1 MNNDFSHKTTTAFF
15 EAIKNEE
22 HNRRRRVPNERRRR
36 IGVACLNCKTK
47 KVRCEGGNPCK
58 ACALNDLQCVYPMR
72 EERGAEM
79 KREYFT
85 NLSKRYQCLEYMMER
100 LCGAKI
106 SQYSTDSLVNLST
119 SLSKRPDPILPNEI
133 FSNVTATS
141 PFSTNYDFL
150 HPAAA
155 IPDTNK
161 QQNNTEPVLI
171 PETRQWNDN
180 TEHHYQEEYDSTAS
194 NGDSNDQNVDEIMRL
209 IGKIKVENGESRYI
223 GASAGEAFVDSVQSE
238 ILADPSFS
246 DLSTYSYS
254 HPVYSPNEHDVNAV
268 NQGLSLLPPS
278 EVADFLIKAFYRHV
292 QANFFFYHETLLRYR
307 LNIIINYQ
315 NNPSVD
321 PGFLSLVMMIFAL
334 GSQFAHLEV
343 QSASTLLDN
352 PGKQF
357 FDTARL
363 LLPQVIQQCKPSLVQ
378 VSLLIGLYLQS
389 TLSQKSSYTYFGLA
403 LTAAVANGLH
413 RSCENPDI
421 DPKTKELRNRLWW
434 SVYTMDRLISI
445 ATGRPLSIADGE
457 CDAALPTVVPELEIE
472 GSASNVHNIISM
484 SKIAQIMGKTM
495 EELYG
500 TVNYKKNPITIIESL
515 RADLNE
521 WKQSL
526 PPFQILENLDPN
538 HPLFRA
544 NVHLHMTYDQAI
556 IIMSRP
562 VLLHK
567 MKNAKNSPRV
577 NRINEDCIL
586 AARHLISLVHLLQ
599 QHSQLSCYSFFDY
612 NYTFSSAL
620 VVLLHC
626 VTEPC
631 QEDDIAME
639 YAYAALDYM
648 AEGNEPAKNCAKIIR
663 LFDTHLK
670 GIRSAGN
677 NSSQSGFMAW
687 QRWIAEVASKN
698 DKSTPTSFAGSYTP
712 SVSTKQSSASLTP
725 GSTPMHADMSWFSLP
740 DDNSFSLDANDL
752 DEYIKKVGAAWDTNK
767 TTPDLA
773 NDSSLLSWA
782 NADQGMDIEGSWLGN
797 MHPSWLDYVC
807 P

>member
-1 MNNDFSHKTTTAFF
+1 MNNAFSPKTTTAFF

-47 KVRCEGGNPCK
+47 KIRCEGGNPCK
-58 ACALNDLQCVYPMR
+58 ACALNDLQC
-72 EERGAEM
+72 
-79 KREYFT
+79 
-85 NLSKRYQCLEYMMER
+85 CLEYIIER
-100 LCGAKI
+100 LCGTKI
-106 SQYSTDSLVNLST
+106 SQYSTDSLVDLST
-119 SLSKRPDPILPNEI
+119 SLSKRPDPVLPNEI

-141 PFSTNYDFL
+141 PFSIHYDFL
-150 HPAAA
+150 HPPAAT
-155 IPDTNK
+155 PDINNL
-161 QQNNTEPVLI
+161 QYNTEPILY
-171 PETRQWNDN
+171 PESRQRNDN
-180 TEHHYQEEYDSTAS
+180 NTNHYQEEYDNTAS

-246 DLSTYSYS
+246 DLSTYSHS
-254 HPVYSPNEHDVNAV
+254 HPVYSPNEHDVSAV
-268 NQGLSLLPPS
+268 NQGLNLLPPS
-278 EVADFLIKAFYRHV
+278 EVADFLIKTFYRHV

-307 LNIIINYQ
+307 LNIIMNYQ
-315 NNPSVD
+315 NPSVD
-321 PGFLSLVMMIFAL
+321 PGFLCLVMMIFAL

-363 LLPQVIQQCKPSLVQ
+363 LLPQVILQCKPSLVQ
-378 VSLLIGLYLQS
+378 VSLLMGLYLQS

-445 ATGRPLSIADGE
+445 ATGRPLSIADSE

-495 EELYG
+495 EQLYG

-515 RADLNE
+515 RADLND

-526 PPFQILENLDPN
+526 PSFQILENLDPKD
-538 HPLFRA
+538 PLFRA

-648 AEGNEPAKNCAKIIR
+648 AEGNDPAKNCARIIR

-670 GIRSAGN
+670 GIRSAGNN

-698 DKSTPTSFAGSYTP
+698 NKANQANFVGNYTP
-712 SVSTKQSSASLTP
+712 SVSTGRSSASLTP
-725 GSTPMHADMSWFSLP
+725 GPTPMPSDMSWFSLP

-752 DEYIKKVGAAWDTNK
+752 DEYIQKVGAAWDANK